1 MKLAD
6 RFQVGNFAYA
16 HRGLWSKNGPD
27 ENSLSAFRAA
37 SEAGLGIEFD
47 IRPSADGLPMIF
59 HDPMLDRMTNRTGPF
74 EAYHSADLV
83 DIQLRS
89 GDLIPTLRS
98 LLDVWPARTP
108 LLCELKIDGST
119 DPIAFANCVSEML
132 ADFSGPAAIMSFSRA
147 AVSAVPNDC
156 MRGQLIMP
164 SKRSGEANLAAT
176 PIVPVDYLACHV
188 SDAENASLQ
197 EARNHL
203 PLVTWTVTDAE
214 TSAALA
220 AVTDGQIF
228 EGFDPGLVKRHIV
241 NR

>member
-1 MKLAD
+1 
-6 RFQVGNFAYA
+6 
-16 HRGLWSKNGPD
+16 
-27 ENSLSAFRAA
+27 
-37 SEAGLGIEFD
+37 
-47 IRPSADGLPMIF
+47 
-59 HDPMLDRMTNRTGPF
+59 
-74 EAYHSADLV
+74 
-83 DIQLRS
+83 
-89 GDLIPTLRS
+89 
-98 LLDVWPARTP
+98 
-108 LLCELKIDGST
+108 
-119 DPIAFANCVSEML
+119 
-132 ADFSGPAAIMSFSRA
+132 
-147 AVSAVPNDC
+147 
-156 MRGQLIMP
+156 MP